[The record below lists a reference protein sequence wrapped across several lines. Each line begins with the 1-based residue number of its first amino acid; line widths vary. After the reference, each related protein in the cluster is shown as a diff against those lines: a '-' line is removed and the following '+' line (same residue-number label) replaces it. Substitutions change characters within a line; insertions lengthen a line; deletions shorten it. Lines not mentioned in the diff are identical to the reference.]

1 MMKKELT
8 LNDIAGNTTERTV
21 WQLLLSL
28 AGCGNG
34 ELTGVSPQRV
44 VITGNT
50 FLLKA
55 GGAETS
61 SAFAAPETFAGGG
74 TPQESSEVWSIGALA
89 FYASTGTNVFEG
101 KGGETQTAE
110 TRIPRISSTHAGR
123 DLSTLIW
130 RCLSFSPN
138 DRPTRSEIVRQA
150 EEALARPAVSRK
162 RLTGM
167 AGKSYERSL
176 VTFWPEEMVPLLL
189 MFLLLSSPCRL
200 LAQEKTSFDRSAIPD
215 EMVALVLRC
224 QDLRSPQNMTKVSR
238 AMDRDMNWTMM
249 DELAVDKKGECT
261 TKDVVDV
268 FGLNDVGFSI
278 LKRHGGVTNAGGR
291 FRDGRDPRYKYSLLE
306 ITVKK
311 DLAVSYQV
319 GGREGTQIF
328 AVIPFEKNADFEA
341 SVPNGK
347 VFKDNGVCYIQ
358 LQQKLKKED
367 AFTLTIRNKS
377 GKNMAFALINYNSR
391 NHE

>member
-34 ELTGVSPQRV
+34 ELSGVSPQRV
-44 VITGNT
+44 VITENT

-55 GGAETS
+55 GQETS

-138 DRPTRSEIVRQA
+138 DRPTKSEIVHQA
-150 EEALARPAVSRK
+150 EEALHRPAVSRK

-189 MFLLLSSPCRL
+189 MFLLLTSPGRL

-319 GGREGTQIF
+319 SGREGTQIF